1 MANTVGDF
9 QGWAK
14 NTFGREANPDELNQI
29 GAKVGAP
36 GGPGGAYTDQ
46 QYQQGQG
53 YATEMAKGMGWTPP
67 VAPAPAPPPQAAGGP
82 GPIGQASPLT
92 QQLTTQIGQQ
102 MSAVPGDMTADP
114 IYKQQVNA
122 FNVASQRNAE
132 RSQAQLAESAAQ
144 LGQTQSGG
152 MNSMSRGL
160 QEQQGQNETGFASQ
174 LAGQRLQ
181 QQEQKIQDAMKMAL
195 ALGDNDLQAQLAQKQ
210 AELEQARLEQQGK
223 LGQAG
228 LDLQGK
234 LGQGDLDLRRLLGL
248 GQLDLG
254 HASLN
259 QQGQQHNNTLGF
271 NYAQLQNQMNRDA
284 MLALLGGGGI

>member
-14 NTFGREANPDELNQI
+14 QTFGREANPDELNQI
-29 GAKVGAP
+29 GQKVGAP
-36 GGPGGAYTDQ
+36 GGAGGTYTPE
-46 QYQQGQG
+46 QYSQGQG
-53 YATEMAKGMGWTPP
+53 YATEMAKAQGWQAP
-67 VAPAPAPPPQAAGGP
+67 VAPAPAPPPQAAGP

-92 QQLTTQIGQQ
+92 QQLTSQVSQQ
-102 MSAVPGDMTADP
+102 MAAQPGNMQADP

-195 ALGDNDLQAQLAQKQ
+195 ALGDKDLQAQLAQKQ
-210 AELEQARLEQQGK
+210 AELEQARLEQSGR